1 MRRLAIIVLF
11 SVAAAAQQNVPAA
24 LSKALDQWKSAV
36 ATGDSATLQGLYSSY
51 PPAHVIS
58 ADGKQQLP
66 VSEETSFWQKMKTAG
81 MQDVQ
86 VNVRGVNE
94 QQGAQIANL
103 LLSFRTRTARGL
115 RTRYVIEQQAWLS
128 QLGSWH
134 MVASTHTDVLKIRP
148 PDKLN
153 PQLYPPPGTA
163 NEEIADAVR
172 KANTSGKRVLLVF
185 GGNWC
190 YDCHVLDAAMHE
202 PDIRPVV
209 DNNFFVVHINIGD
222 DGKQNGALATKYG
235 IPIEKGVPA
244 IAVLG
249 RNGALLYSD
258 KHAEFEKARSMDP
271 DDIAAFLN
279 KWKAGSSSGSRPR

>member
-1 MRRLAIIVLF
+1 MRRIVAILLL
-11 SVAAAAQQNVPAA
+11 SLAAAAQQNVPAA
-24 LSKALDQWKSAV
+24 LSKVLDQWKSAV
-36 ATGDSATLQGLYSSY
+36 TTGDSATLQMLYSSY

-66 VSEETSFWQKMKTAG
+66 ITDETSFWQKMRAAG

-86 VNVRGVNE
+86 VEVRGVNE
-94 QQGAQIANL
+94 QQGAQIVNL
-103 LLSFRTRTARGL
+103 LLSFRARTPRGL
-115 RTRYVIEQQAWLS
+115 RSRYIIEQQAWLA

-134 MVASTHTDVLKIRP
+134 MVASTHTDALKIRP
-148 PDKLN
+148 PEKLN
-153 PQLYPPPGTA
+153 PKLYPPPAEA
-163 NEEIADAVR
+163 NEEIRDALR

-202 PDIRPVV
+202 PVLQQLV
-209 DNNFFVVHINIGD
+209 DRNFIVVHVNIGD
-222 DGKQNGALATKYG
+222 DGKQNGALAAKYG

-244 IAVLG
+244 IAVLARDG
-249 RNGALLYSD
+249 RLLYSD

-271 DDIAAFLN
+271 DDIGAFLN
-279 KWKAGSSSGSRPR
+279 RWKPGATR

>member
-1 MRRLAIIVLF
+1 MRRIVVILLVSTF
-11 SVAAAAQQNVPAA
+11 ATAQNVPAA
-24 LSKALDQWKSAV
+24 LTRALDQWKSAV
-36 ATGDSATLQGLYSSY
+36 TTGDTAAIQSLYSSY

-66 VSEETSFWQKMKTAG
+66 VSDETSFWQKMKASG
-81 MQDVQ
+81 MQDLQVQ
-86 VNVRGVNE
+86 VRGANE
-94 QQGAQIANL
+94 QQGAQIVNL
-103 LLSFRTRTARGL
+103 LLSFRTHTPHGPRS
-115 RTRYVIEQQAWLS
+115 RYVIEQQAWVS

-134 MVASTHTDVLKIRP
+134 MAASTHTDILKIRP
-148 PDKLN
+148 PEKLN
-153 PQLYPPPGTA
+153 PNLYPPPSTA
-163 NEEIADAVR
+163 NEEISDAVR
-172 KANTSGKRVLLVF
+172 KANTSGKRVLVVF

-202 PDIRPVV
+202 PDLQPVV
-209 DNNFFVVHINIGD
+209 DHNFVVVHVNIGD
-222 DGKQNGALATKYG
+222 DGKQNGTLATKYG

-249 RNGALLYSD
+249 RNGTLLYSD

-279 KWKAGSSSGSRPR
+279 KWKPGPAR